1 MVLDWLRRG
10 GSDDGMTEVARQTRS
25 MLSDARHSFDLA
37 MSALVAGA
45 DPAAVVEDVR
55 STDRR
60 INDTEQDVRR
70 RLLVH
75 STVQGSSDI
84 DTVLAYLMLSR
95 KVERVGDQ
103 AKNILDLALEGV
115 DLSAASDIDD
125 LRRWR
130 DDVSRAFEQ
139 AQGIITDPRDDEA
152 EAFRTQMS
160 AMSRECESRL
170 RELLHSDEPAQSAVP
185 RALLFRYLKRTVAN
199 LGGIASA
206 LTDPFDLIDY
216 STVDDE
222 SADVDD

>member
-1 MVLDWLRRG
+1 MVFDWFRRSG
-10 GSDDGMTEVARQTRS
+10 GDGMTEVAHQTRS

-45 DPAAVVEDVR
+45 DPAAVVEEVR

-75 STVQGSSDI
+75 AIVQGSGDI

-95 KVERVGDQ
+95 KVERIGDQ

-115 DLSAASDIDD
+115 NLAHAADADE
-125 LRRWR
+125 LRSWR
-130 DDVSRAFEQ
+130 DRISRAFET
-139 AQGIITDPRDDEA
+139 AQGIVADERFDEA
-152 EAFRTQMS
+152 EEFRSEMS
-160 AMSRECESRL
+160 EVARACEAKL
-170 RELLHSDEPAQSAVP
+170 RELLHSDDPAQTAVP
-185 RALLFRYLKRTVAN
+185 RALLYRYLKRVAAN

-216 STVDDE
+216 SVTDDA
-222 SADVDD
+222 SGDIDD